1 MVAFKKIHALKFGVD
16 IILQHINLKT
26 FSDGLH
32 SLKFK
37 LVKEIFTTH

>member
-1 MVAFKKIHALKFGVD
+1 MVAFKKIHALKFGVY
-16 IILQHINLKT
+16 IIVQHTNLKT

-37 LVKEIFTTH
+37 FVKEIFTMH